1 MKIMFLFRGS
11 SMFYTNQNRLF
22 YSQYSYSTLLT
33 SGGVKIFSCGIPKI
47 KCFVK
52 AMLFSE
58 IVRIS
63 ACTF

>member
-1 MKIMFLFRGS
+1 
-11 SMFYTNQNRLF
+11 MFYTNQNRLF